1 MSDAFDILRAVL
13 VGYAD
18 DDKWVGAPFEN
29 IKRIS
34 NTKVGSVGQEFVE
47 RLCDEVGFAIE
58 FPTGAGGKRSPTS
71 PWDIRIEGV
80 SFEVKTATE
89 DVHRNFQFNH
99 VRYHREYQA
108 LLCVGVGPDTI
119 LFGAWSKAEVT
130 TGAAG
135 HLVTMDKGSSATFK
149 LTKRIAQLHPIAEF
163 EQRILDLVAELAS

>member
-1 MSDAFDILRAVL
+1 MSDAFDILRDVL
-13 VGYAD
+13 AEHAD

-34 NTKVGSVGQEFVE
+34 NTRVGSVGQEFVE
-47 RLCDEVGFAIE
+47 RLCDEIGFAIE
-58 FPTGAGGKRSPTS
+58 FPTGAGGKRSPAS
-71 PWDIRIEGV
+71 PWDIKIEGV

-89 DVHRNFQFNH
+89 DVHRSFQFNH
-99 VRYHREYQA
+99 VRYREYQA

-119 LFGAWSKAEVT
+119 LFGAWSKADVT

-149 LTKRIAQLHPIAEF
+149 LTKRIPQLRPIAEF
-163 EQRILDLVAELAS
+163 GQRILDLVSELVP